1 MRRLDLDLPG
11 VCLIELDVFHDHRGF
26 LLESYQERLFA
37 ALGIPDH
44 WVQDNHSHSVHH
56 TLRGLHYQSR
66 RPQAKLF
73 RVVTGHI
80 FDVAVDLRPG
90 SPTFGRWTSVELTAG
105 EPRCLYL
112 PAGFAHGFCVLSGA
126 ADVAYKTTHFY
137 DPADQFGLAWNDP
150 DVAIRWPITTPLLSE
165 KDSHQP
171 RLRDIKPEDL
181 PRL

>member
-11 VCLIELDVFHDHRGF
+11 VCLIELDVFRDHRGF
-26 LLESYQERLFA
+26 LLETFQERLFA

-44 WVQDNHSHSVHH
+44 WVQDNHSHSVRH

-73 RVVTGHI
+73 RVVTGRI

-90 SPTFGRWTSVELTAG
+90 ATFGRWTSVELAAD

-112 PAGFAHGFCVLSGA
+112 PAGVAHGFCVLSDA
-126 ADVAYKTTHFY
+126 ADVAYKTTRFY

-150 DVAIRWPITTPLLSE
+150 DVAIRWPITSPVLSE
-165 KDSHQP
+165 KDSRQP
-171 RLRDIKPEDL
+171 RLRDIQPEDL
-181 PRL
+181 PQL